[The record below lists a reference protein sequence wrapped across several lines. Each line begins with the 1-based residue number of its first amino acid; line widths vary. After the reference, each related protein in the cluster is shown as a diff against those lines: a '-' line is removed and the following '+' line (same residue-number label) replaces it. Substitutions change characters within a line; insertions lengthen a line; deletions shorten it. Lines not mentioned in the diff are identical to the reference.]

1 MTSVSNADQIA
12 EYQKHDP
19 GSDSLI
25 ELLIQDH
32 MGWATSI
39 AKAVARA
46 WNMDWQVDGLDGG
59 AYEGLLFC
67 ARRYDPSMGVP
78 FRGYARR
85 RIHESCTEEA
95 RKSKVWQQSTGGS
108 ETEVESEARELS
120 AKIFDLF
127 PELRDGFLPSAATGS
142 GEDTGIKN
150 SIKQLLTGASLIAIF
165 QESASENQENLID
178 QKRLVELMAELEPVH
193 QDILW
198 AIYYQGQS
206 MRALAESWGL
216 DDLAI
221 MREHKEI
228 LSHLSGR
235 FSEGRMKNGTV
246 PLKVRRGLR
255 TKALD
260 LKKKKEKGSFSK
272 MLSEVM
278 GVAIFFMIMT
288 GWISNFN
295 NSAYVTNLD
304 IVKSIEHNRW
314 GHHG

>member
-1 MTSVSNADQIA
+1 MTAANSTAEQTA
-12 EYQKHDP
+12 EYQKYQP
-19 GSDSLI
+19 GSDDLI
-25 ELLIQDH
+25 QLLIQDH

-46 WNMDWQVDGLDGG
+46 WNLDWQIDGLDGG

-67 ARRYDPSMGVP
+67 ARRYDASMGVP

-85 RIHESCTEEA
+85 RIHEACTEEA
-95 RKSKVWQQSTGGS
+95 RKSKSWQQSTGGA
-108 ETEVESEARELS
+108 ETEAEIEARELS

-127 PELRDGFLPSAATGS
+127 PELREGFLPSS
-142 GEDTGIKN
+142 GTADGEEPNMKN
-150 SIKQLLTGASLIAIF
+150 SIKQLLTGASLIATF
-165 QESASENQENLID
+165 QESSTENQENLID
-178 QKRLVELMAELEPVH
+178 QKRLIELVAEMEPVH

-221 MREHKEI
+221 IREHKEI
-228 LSHLSGR
+228 LVHLSDRFADGR
-235 FSEGRMKNGTV
+235 SKKGAS

-255 TKALD
+255 TRAMD

-272 MLSEVM
+272 MLSDLTS
-278 GVAIFFMIMT
+278 VAVFFFALHL
-288 GWISNFN
+288 S
-295 NSAYVTNLD
+295 D
-304 IVKSIEHNRW
+304 SILFLS
-314 GHHG
+314 